1 MSLVKENFIKIL
13 ETLPYD
19 LNKEIYNRSTKE
31 LLQEITQHYVNAYG
45 IQDLSENDK
54 ECIQLLIG
62 KF

>member
-1 MSLVKENFIKIL
+1 MSLVKENFINIL

-19 LNKEIYNRSTKE
+19 LNKEICNRSTKDF
-31 LLQEITQHYVNAYG
+31 LQEIVKKYVDTYG